1 MINQYGFLKDLN
13 EQQQKICT
21 STDNYILTAC
31 PGSGKT
37 RTVTYRLAYLSKKY
51 NSSNKL
57 NIAITFTNKA
67 ADEIESR
74 LQNLI
79 GDKKSVWTGTIHQFC
94 MKFIIRPYAMYHEKL
109 KKGYTII
116 DEYIS
121 SEYQYGIIKKKGIN
135 RPFNLNE
142 NYTGKEDVLKKYYEM
157 ISERKEI
164 DYDKILIYSKEL
176 LQNNRFIASQ
186 IGGIIRSIHVDEY
199 QDTNENQY
207 IILSEIIKGNM
218 DINIL
223 FVGDTNQAIYRGL
236 GGVAKTAA
244 QIRHL
249 FLIDF
254 VEDCLSG
261 CYRST
266 NQIVNYYKK
275 FEVNQTNAYSRASIK
290 NNEGIIY
297 YNYSIEKDDLVV
309 FISNIIKKRLEE
321 GIDEGNICIVA
332 PIWALIYPVA
342 TKLKE
347 ILPDCNFDAPSV
359 VPIKYD
365 PLNVYY
371 LIAYIL
377 FTRNFHRGF
386 VRRKFSKII
395 LDILK
400 NDYNCSID
408 EKVTNFDILKV
419 INTTQYIENNG
430 MQTIQNSINE
440 VFQFLN
446 IRIEGKLKD
455 IYDKFFKNTE
465 DRLNKFK
472 LDFKCS
478 SIERSLCERKGIV
491 ISTIHGIKGEEF
503 NTVIGF
509 GLLNGYLPNWS
520 YIMEDDLI
528 PLRLDESKKM
538 LYVLCSRA
546 KENLYLFS
554 EKGYFTRTRKEYEP
568 TSELIYL

>member
-37 RTVTYRLAYLSKKY
+37 MTVTYRLAYLSKKY
-51 NSSNKL
+51 KDSNKL

-74 LQNLI
+74 LQKLT
-79 GDKKSVWTGTIHQFC
+79 GDTKKVWTGTIHQFC
-94 MKFIIRPYAMYHEKL
+94 MKFVIRPYAMYHEKL
-109 KKGYTII
+109 KKGFTII
-116 DEYIS
+116 DEYVTS
-121 SEYQYGIIKKKGIN
+121 GYQYGIISQMGIK
-135 RPFNLNE
+135 RPFKLSDDYE
-142 NYTGKEDVLKKYYEM
+142 GKEDVLKTYYEI
-157 ISERKEI
+157 ISEKKEI
-164 DYDKILIYSKEL
+164 DYDKILVYSKEL
-176 LQNNRFIASQ
+176 LQNNRFVASQ

-207 IILSEIIKGNM
+207 IILSEIIKKNR

-223 FVGDTNQAIYRGL
+223 FVGDTNQAIYRSL
-236 GGVAKTAA
+236 GGVAKTAT

-249 FLIDF
+249 FPIYF

-266 NQIVNYYKK
+266 SRIVNYYKN

-290 NNEGIIY
+290 NKEGVIN
-297 YNYSIEKDDLVV
+297 YNYSKDKDTLAVS
-309 FISNIIKKRLEE
+309 IANIIKKRLEE
-321 GIDEGNICIVA
+321 GIAESNICIVA
-332 PIWALIYPVA
+332 PTWYLIFPVA
-342 TKLKE
+342 AKLKE
-347 ILPDCNFDAPSV
+347 ILTDCNFDAPCV

-377 FTRNFHRGF
+377 FTRDLHRGF
-386 VRRKFSKII
+386 VRRKFSKSI

-400 NDYNCSID
+400 NDYACSID
-408 EKVTNFDILKV
+408 EKVTNLDILKI
-419 INTTQYIENNG
+419 INTTKYIENNG
-430 MQTIQNSINE
+430 KQTIQNVIKE
-440 VFQFLN
+440 LFQFLN
-446 IRIEGKLKD
+446 IAIEGKLKD
-455 IYDKFFKNTE
+455 IYDKFFQKTE
-465 DRLNKFK
+465 NRLNTYD

-478 SIERSLCERKGIV
+478 SIVRSLYERKGIV

-503 NTVIGF
+503 DTVIGF

-520 YIMEDDLI
+520 YFMKNDLK
-528 PLRLDESKKM
+528 PLRVDESKKM

-554 EKGYFTRTRKEYEP
+554 EKGYFTRAGREYEP
-568 TSELIYL
+568 TNELFKM